1 MDIKMD
7 QGRENQ
13 GKWRLHSVEV
23 VGIPI
28 RFVNII
34 PEFTMVSYSRQLAA
48 HGFWNSKWCA
58 ASTAAGS
65 KCARKI
71 YIQIDVFI
79 MFWSCHL
86 RCHCMHTRFH
96 SENLPYILT
105 RADFSQSAEVSLP
118 HLPDYAGQTR
128 SRFWRWWKEM
138 NFNLIDKCQLTSH
151 GLGLSRFVVQMEP
164 WTSFI
169 SEATNFHPAGN
180 LWSLGYILDYIGV
193 IMGGM
198 WPTWTELQELIQC
211 SLWMQT
217 GFGPQT
223 DQSMLQWP
231 APPPW
236 RCPTLRKRRTELRC
250 FAMQPGELLHHG
262 LKIYISHVI
271 LILIFEDPLK
281 SRKMKMDPDIASFP
295 DTICASKEAT
305 KNMVDRTAFCVSLHK
320 PQDIGIAADSG
331 DSPCFSRLQ
340 LPLALILC
348 NGDLHCNPCS
358 LRSLYHH
365 LGHQCSSTGMRNKI
379 KPCQAAGGLLPYPTC
394 STCCFFFSRLGQQR
408 QVHQIHCPCGE
419 TMGNGIKNQGF
430 SGFWVSADAAS
441 PNSPIAWPCHAQCPG
456 RRTTRAMRRC
466 PSDMM
471 IFLASPSE
479 SGSLAIVQDKMCW
492 IFQRR
497 GRVMVYLFNFIY
509 AFFVFSLAKKIQ
521 LLHHVA
527 SCCIIVDT
535 SFTAETKRE
544 DHHGHHGLRSSK
556 LTSSTKTSK
565 TQKARPGVTWDEP
578 SSARESELKNL
589 HTVLC
594 TKEYNVKYHRC
605 HQYP

>member
-1 MDIKMD
+1 MMCSKY
-7 QGRENQ
+7 GRWKQ
-13 GKWRLHSVEV
+13 MC
-23 VGIPI
+23 
-28 RFVNII
+28 
-34 PEFTMVSYSRQLAA
+34 TQD
-48 HGFWNSKWCA
+48 
-58 ASTAAGS
+58 
-65 KCARKI
+65 I
-71 YIQIDVFI
+71 YIQIDACL
-79 MFWSCHL
+79 SCFDHVTYGVIACIPAFTQRTCHISSPEPIFHRVL
-86 RCHCMHTRFH
+86 RLACRIFQTMQDKPGQDFDGG
-96 SENLPYILT
+96 EKKWILI
-105 RADFSQSAEVSLP
+105 
-118 HLPDYAGQTR
+118 
-128 SRFWRWWKEM
+128 W
-138 NFNLIDKCQLTSH
+138 LTSVNRRH
-151 GLGLSRFVVQMEP
+151 TAWVCQDLWSKMVQMEP

-169 SEATNFHPAGN
+169 SGATHFDRGGN
-180 LWSLGYILDYIGV
+180 LWSLGYILDYWV

-231 APPPW
+231 APAPW

-408 QVHQIHCPCGE
+408 QVHQIHCPCRE
-419 TMGNGIKNQGF
+419 TMGNGDEPRFFGVLGI
-430 SGFWVSADAAS
+430 
-441 PNSPIAWPCHAQCPG
+441 C
-456 RRTTRAMRRC
+456 R
-466 PSDMM
+466 
-471 IFLASPSE
+471 
-479 SGSLAIVQDKMCW
+479 
-492 IFQRR
+492 
-497 GRVMVYLFNFIY
+497 YLQHLQI
-509 AFFVFSLAKKIQ
+509 LQ
-521 LLHHVA
+521 LLGHA
-527 SCCIIVDT
+527 MPRKNDT
-535 SFTAETKRE
+535 RNEEMPKRHDDLPGIAERKWEPRYRTRQNVLDFSE
-544 DHHGHHGLRSSK
+544 TRTCHGLFI
-556 LTSSTKTSK
+556 
-565 TQKARPGVTWDEP
+565 
-578 SSARESELKNL
+578 
-589 HTVLC
+589 
-594 TKEYNVKYHRC
+594 
-605 HQYP
+605 